1 MEIIENQSEVTIPEI
16 SDDILERAVIYEAN
30 IRQYSSE
37 GTFEEFTKDIPQLKK
52 LGVKIIWLM
61 PVFPISKTKRKAT
74 GGDFASLIED
84 ETERERML
92 GSYYAVSDFTKINP
106 EFGNIE
112 EAAKS
117 PLAQQ
122 LFHLPFVKTVY
133 LAQNFIAIEKYS
145 IVEWA
150 DVQEEVAEQIKDYL
164 NEGGSILKTETE
176 VSPKLVPVTVYAE
189 STPNPSVMKFVA
201 NKKLVLATAEFKSI
215 DTTANAPLV
224 RQLFNFPFVK
234 EVFIDENYISINKYD
249 IAEWN
254 DITND
259 LREFI
264 RNYLQEDK
272 EVLTNESIKEKKSE
286 ISTEAGEPIVLDDIS
301 QQVVDILEEY
311 IRPAVQSDGGNIVF
325 DSYDAQTK
333 TVKVILQGAC
343 SGCPSST
350 ATLKSG
356 IETMMRDLLK
366 GHVDYVEAING

>member
-1 MEIIENQSEVTIPEI
+1 MNTYTIKIQPTTN
-16 SDDILERAVIYEAN
+16 SDIVKFEAN
-30 IRQYSSE
+30 QFLTRHES
-37 GTFEEFTKDIPQLKK
+37 F
-52 LGVKIIWLM
+52 
-61 PVFPISKTKRKAT
+61 
-74 GGDFASLIED
+74 
-84 ETERERML
+84 
-92 GSYYAVSDFTKINP
+92 

-133 LAQNFIAIEKYS
+133 LAQNFIAIEKYG

-150 DVQEEVAEQIKDYL
+150 DVQEEVADQIKNYL
-164 NEGGSILKTETE
+164 NEGGSILVAETE
-176 VSPKLVPVTVYAE
+176 VASKLVPVTVYAE

-272 EVLTNESIKEKKSE
+272 EILTNESIKEKKSE
-286 ISTEAGEPIVLDDIS
+286 KSPEAGEPKVLDDIS
-301 QQVVDILEEY
+301 QQVVNILEEY

-325 DSYDAQTK
+325 DSYNPETK

-366 GHVDYVEAING
+366 DHVDYVEAING

>member
-1 MEIIENQSEVTIPEI
+1 MKILKMDAYTINIQPTTN
-16 SDDILERAVIYEAN
+16 SDIVKFEAN
-30 IRQYSSE
+30 QFLTRNES
-37 GTFEEFTKDIPQLKK
+37 F
-52 LGVKIIWLM
+52 
-61 PVFPISKTKRKAT
+61 
-74 GGDFASLIED
+74 
-84 ETERERML
+84 
-92 GSYYAVSDFTKINP
+92 

-122 LFHLPFVKTVY
+122 LFYLPFVKTVY

-145 IVEWA
+145 IVEWP
-150 DVQEEVAEQIKDYL
+150 DVQEEVAAQIKDYL
-164 NEGGSILKTETE
+164 NQGGSILKEIN
-176 VSPKLVPVTVYAE
+176 VDSSKLVPVTVYAE
-189 STPNPSVMKFVA
+189 STPNPTVMKFVA
-201 NKKLVLATAEFKSI
+201 NKKLVLKAAEFKSI
-215 DTTANAPLV
+215 DTTENAPLA

-249 IAEWN
+249 IAQWN

-264 RNYLQEDK
+264 RNYLQQDK
-272 EVLTNESIKEKKSE
+272 VVLTSENSAEKKSE
-286 ISTEAGEPIVLDDIS
+286 ISAQAGEPIILDEIS
-301 QQVVDILEEY
+301 QKVVDILEEY
-311 IRPAVQSDGGNIVF
+311 IKPAVQSDGGNIVF
-325 DSYDAQTK
+325 DSYNAETK

-366 GHVDYVEAING
+366 GYVDFVEAING

>member
-1 MEIIENQSEVTIPEI
+1 MTTYTINIQPTTN
-16 SDDILERAVIYEAN
+16 SDIVKFEAN
-30 IRQYSSE
+30 QFLTRHES
-37 GTFEEFTKDIPQLKK
+37 FE
-52 LGVKIIWLM
+52 
-61 PVFPISKTKRKAT
+61 
-74 GGDFASLIED
+74 FA
-84 ETERERML
+84 
-92 GSYYAVSDFTKINP
+92 
-106 EFGNIE
+106 NIE

-150 DVQEEVAEQIKDYL
+150 DVQEEVADQIKDYL
-164 NEGGSILKTETE
+164 NEGGSILKSETE
-176 VSPKLVPVTVYAE
+176 ASPKLVPVTVYAE

-201 NKKLVLATAEFKSI
+201 NKKLVLAAAEFKSI

-272 EVLTNESIKEKKSE
+272 EVLTNESIKKKESE
-286 ISTEAGEPIVLDDIS
+286 ISPEAGEPKVLDDIS
-301 QQVVDILEEY
+301 QQVVEILEEY
-311 IRPAVQSDGGNIVF
+311 IKPAVQSDGGNIVF
-325 DSYDAQTK
+325 DSYNAQTK